1 MSIRE
6 DIERPLTAYEELK
19 AWCEKHLDADDYK
32 VVPESP
38 SFAQAIYFTENGV
51 GFVCFNGDGSVCGCG
66 ECGQDGME
74 EHLFDLATYEENK
87 DAPAPPTYSP
97 PPTSIGGQMVRK
109 MIEFYERAQR

>member
-1 MSIRE
+1 
-6 DIERPLTAYEELK
+6 
-19 AWCEKHLDADDYK
+19 
-32 VVPESP
+32 
-38 SFAQAIYFTENGV
+38 
-51 GFVCFNGDGSVCGCG
+51 
-66 ECGQDGME
+66 ME